1 MLKALT
7 IFSGNANRELA
18 QAICRYVETPLGR
31 AEVTRFADGE
41 VYVEINENV
50 RGVNCFVVQPT
61 CAPAN
66 DNLMELL
73 VMIDALKR
81 ASAGS
86 IIAVIPY
93 FGYARQDR
101 KSKPRTPI
109 SARLVADLLTAAGV
123 NRVLSIDLH
132 AGQIQGF
139 FNIPV
144 DHLYAMPVLMDDLRL
159 RFTQEAVIV
168 SPDAG
173 GVERARAYSKRLG
186 TSLAIIDKRRP
197 APNVCEVVNII
208 GDVKGRDA
216 IIVDDM
222 VDTAGTLCAAAQ
234 AVKAQGARA
243 VFACASH
250 GVLSP
255 PAIER
260 IMASPLEELLIT
272 DTVPVRA
279 EVRDCPKIK
288 VLPVAR
294 LLGEAVKRIHHG
306 DSISSLLSETRET
319 HTKGKAVMDFA
330 KVNVEVRSGT
340 GKGGSRKV
348 RAAGK
353 VPGVVYGR
361 KVEPVTVTFD
371 EKELLTSLDKEK
383 RRNTVLKLSISGR
396 RQVRGGDGDGARG
409 ADQSAVAA
417 AGPRRLP
424 ARRSRRRGAR
434 DCAAGPDRQGDRHH
448 RRRQPAPEPAR
459 HPDRGQAGR
468 HPDQAGGRRHP
479 ARDRRRAPRQRPQ
492 AGRRGARAARSARR
506 HRVGRGAEGRE
517 GRGRGGAR
525 RGRGAGGGRGWRG
538 SGGGWCGSRGRQAA
552 AGKEAG
558 GKEEKKGKK

>member
-7 IFSGNANRELA
+7 IFSGNANPDLA
-18 QAICRYVETPLGR
+18 RSICSYVEVPLGK

-41 VYVEINENV
+41 IYVEINENV

-86 IIAVIPY
+86 IVAVIPY

-144 DHLYAMPVLMDDLRL
+144 DHLYAMPVLLEPLKQRISTDN
-159 RFTQEAVIV
+159 AVIV

-197 APNVCEVVNII
+197 APNVSEVVNII

-222 VDTAGTLCAAAQ
+222 IDTAGTVCAAAQ
-234 AVKAQGARA
+234 AIKDKGARSVYA
-243 VFACASH
+243 VASH
-250 GVLSP
+250 GVLSN
-255 PAIER
+255 PAVER
-260 IMASPLEELLIT
+260 IVASPIEELLIT
-272 DTVPVRA
+272 DTIPPRPEIRA
-279 EVRDCPKIK
+279 CAKIK
-288 VLPVAR
+288 VFSVAKMV
-294 LLGEAVKRIHHG
+294 GEAVKRIHHG
-306 DSISSLLSETRET
+306 DSISSL
-319 HTKGKAVMDFA
+319 F
-330 KVNVEVRSGT
+330 
-340 GKGGSRKV
+340 
-348 RAAGK
+348 
-353 VPGVVYGR
+353 
-361 KVEPVTVTFD
+361 
-371 EKELLTSLDKEK
+371 
-383 RRNTVLKLSISGR
+383 I
-396 RQVRGGDGDGARG
+396 
-409 ADQSAVAA
+409 
-417 AGPRRLP
+417 
-424 ARRSRRRGAR
+424 
-434 DCAAGPDRQGDRHH
+434 
-448 RRRQPAPEPAR
+448 
-459 HPDRGQAGR
+459 
-468 HPDQAGGRRHP
+468 
-479 ARDRRRAPRQRPQ
+479 
-492 AGRRGARAARSARR
+492 
-506 HRVGRGAEGRE
+506 
-517 GRGRGGAR
+517 
-525 RGRGAGGGRGWRG
+525 
-538 SGGGWCGSRGRQAA
+538 
-552 AGKEAG
+552 
-558 GKEEKKGKK
+558 